1 MYKAYLRT
9 LEIFITLYV
18 KLSLKIGNLVTYI
31 EDIGDSIIDKIKS
44 ICNNLYS
51 NEEVDLNG

>member
-1 MYKAYLRT
+1 MYKAYLRI